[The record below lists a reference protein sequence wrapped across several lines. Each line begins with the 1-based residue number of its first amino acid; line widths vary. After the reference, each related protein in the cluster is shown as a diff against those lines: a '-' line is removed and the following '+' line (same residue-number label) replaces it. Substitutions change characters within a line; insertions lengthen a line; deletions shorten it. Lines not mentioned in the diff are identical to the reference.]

1 ASAAK
6 ELENA
11 IQAAEKAK
19 EVGKKAETRYT
30 TAGGEKTA
38 KEYEA
43 VETALEEQERAL
55 NATPQDTKAIEAA
68 TTKLV
73 EATKVLEKASAAKE

>member
-1 ASAAK
+1 ALEEQERALNATPQDTKAIEAATTKLVEATKVLEKASAAK

-43 VETALEEQERAL
+43 
-55 NATPQDTKAIEAA
+55 
-68 TTKLV
+68 
-73 EATKVLEKASAAKE
+73 